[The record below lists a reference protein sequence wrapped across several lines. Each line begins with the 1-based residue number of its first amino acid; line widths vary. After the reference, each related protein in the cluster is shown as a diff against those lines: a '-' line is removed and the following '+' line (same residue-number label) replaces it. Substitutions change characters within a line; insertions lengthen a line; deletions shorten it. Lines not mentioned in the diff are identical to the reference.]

1 MKVRVVVILLTIFL
15 VVMVYCIDKALIIGS
30 GEFFDDNINPLRSVE
45 EDEKK
50 MKGIFDM
57 LGIETEVLEHPTL
70 GVMKARIRG
79 FIEGIEEGE
88 VGVIYYS
95 GHGYI
100 GKDGKFYLIP
110 KDVDSKYIEDT
121 SMGFGKVLDMVM
133 RCKGKVMFILD
144 ACYSGVLKEGKPIVG
159 VGG

>member
-1 MKVRVVVILLTIFL
+1 MILFLLIVFVAIVYSIDRV
-15 VVMVYCIDKALIIGS
+15 LIIVS

-79 FIEGIEEGE
+79 FI
-88 VGVIYYS
+88 
-95 GHGYI
+95 
-100 GKDGKFYLIP
+100 
-110 KDVDSKYIEDT
+110 
-121 SMGFGKVLDMVM
+121 
-133 RCKGKVMFILD
+133 
-144 ACYSGVLKEGKPIVG
+144 
-159 VGG
+159 